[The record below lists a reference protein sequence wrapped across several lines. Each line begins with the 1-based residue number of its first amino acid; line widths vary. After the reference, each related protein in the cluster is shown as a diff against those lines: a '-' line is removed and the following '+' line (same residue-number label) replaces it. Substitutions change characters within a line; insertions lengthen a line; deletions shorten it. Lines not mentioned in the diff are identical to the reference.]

1 MEVGMADI
9 TCPHCGTVFQ
19 VEESDYAEL
28 VRQVRDEELKRQVE
42 ERTQAIR
49 AQAQAEAGASL
60 AKANE
65 RIARLEAEVDKK
77 QDAAELARA
86 TTTAKLN
93 EKMTEK
99 DVRIAQ
105 LERDLSTQRA
115 SQEVDRRVALLASDT
130 KIKEL
135 EQQVANL
142 TSSFDAEKTLAV
154 TTATVEAE
162 KQLVALNGEL
172 KSAALERA
180 NAVSQVQQKMDEALK
195 YKDQTIR
202 DRDDEIERLRDQ
214 RVRLSTKMVGE
225 SLEQHCETE
234 FNKWRATAFRNV
246 DFHKDTENIEGTKG
260 DYVYVEKDESGMEIL
275 SIMFEMKNEE
285 DDSVRR
291 KRNADHLSKLDKDR
305 HNKGCEYAVLVS
317 MLEPE
322 SDLYNQGIVD
332 VSYEFEKMYVIRP
345 QFFIPMITILRNAAL
360 NAAGARRELAEM
372 RRQNIDV
379 TNFET
384 ALDDFKT
391 KFANN
396 YGIASKKFSVAVEEI
411 DKTIDHL
418 QKVKENL
425 ISSDRQLRLANEK
438 ADALTI
444 RRLTNK
450 NATMKAK
457 FAEADEARTLAV
469 GADDERDAAEPDS
482 VE

>member
-1 MEVGMADI
+1 MADI

-28 VRQVRDEELKRQVE
+28 IRQVRDEELGRQVE
-42 ERTQAIR
+42 ERTRAIQ
-49 AQAQAEAGASL
+49 AQAQAEASASL

-77 QDAAELARA
+77 RDAAELARA
-86 TTTAKLN
+86 TTTAELN
-93 EKMTEK
+93 KRMTEK

-105 LERDLSTQRA
+105 LERDLSTQKT
-115 SQEVDRRVALLASDT
+115 SQEVDQRVALLASEA
-130 KIKEL
+130 KIREL

-142 TSSFDAEKTLAV
+142 TSSFDAEKRLAV

-172 KSAALERA
+172 KSASLERK
-180 NAVSQVQQKMDEALK
+180 NAVSQVQQKMEEALK
-195 YKDQTIR
+195 YKEQTIR

-214 RVRLSTKMVGE
+214 RIRLSTKMVGE
-225 SLEQHCETE
+225 SLEQHCEAE
-234 FNKWRATAFRNV
+234 FNKWRATAFRDV
-246 DFHKDTENIEGTKG
+246 DFHKDTDNVEGTKG
-260 DYVYVEKDESGMEIL
+260 DYVYVEKDKSGMEIL

-285 DDSVRR
+285 DGSVRR
-291 KRNADHLSKLDKDR
+291 KRNVDHLSKLDKDR
-305 HNKGCEYAVLVS
+305 RNKECEYAILVS

-372 RRQNIDV
+372 RRQDIDV

-396 YGIASKKFSVAVEEI
+396 YGIASKKFSTAIDEI

-425 ISSDRQLRLANEK
+425 ISSDRQLRLANDK

-457 FAEADEARTLAV
+457 FAEADEARALTAGTV
-469 GADDERDAAEPDS
+469 DEEDAAEPDS

>member
-1 MEVGMADI
+1 MADI

-28 VRQVRDEELKRQVE
+28 IRQVRDEELGRQVE
-42 ERTQAIR
+42 ERTQAIQAR
-49 AQAQAEAGASL
+49 AQAEAGASL

-65 RIARLEAEVDKK
+65 RIARLEAEVDKRR
-77 QDAAELARA
+77 DAAELARA
-86 TTTAKLN
+86 TTTAELSKR
-93 EKMTEK
+93 MTEK

-105 LERDLSTQRA
+105 LERDLSAQRTA
-115 SQEVDRRVALLASDT
+115 QEADQRVALLASEA
-130 KIKEL
+130 KIREL

-154 TTATVEAE
+154 TTATTEAE

-172 KSAALERA
+172 KSASIERE
-180 NAVSQVQQKMDEALK
+180 NAVSQVQQKMEEALK

-214 RVRLSTKMVGE
+214 RIRLSTKMVGE

-234 FNKWRATAFRNV
+234 FNKWRATAFRGV
-246 DFHKDTENIEGTKG
+246 DFHKDTDNVEGTKG
-260 DYVYVEKDESGMEIL
+260 DYVYVEKDESGMEVL

-285 DDSVRR
+285 DGSVRR
-291 KRNADHLSKLDKDR
+291 KRNVDHLSKLDKDR
-305 HNKGCEYAVLVS
+305 RNKGCEYAVLVS
-317 MLEPE
+317 TLEPE

-332 VSYEFEKMYVIRP
+332 VSYEFEKTYVIRP

-372 RRQNIDV
+372 RRQDIDV

-391 KFANN
+391 RFANN
-396 YGIASKKFSVAVEEI
+396 YGIASKKFSVAVDEI

-457 FAEADEARTLAV
+457 FAKAAEERAL
-469 GADDERDAAEPDS
+469 GAGVDAAEDPDS

>member
-1 MEVGMADI
+1 MADI

-28 VRQVRDEELKRQVE
+28 IRQVRDEELRRQVE

-60 AKANE
+60 AKAHE

-77 QDAAELARA
+77 RDAAELARA
-86 TTTAKLN
+86 TTTAELN
-93 EKMTEK
+93 ERMTEK

-105 LERDLSTQRA
+105 LEQDLSTQRA
-115 SQEVDRRVALLASDT
+115 SQEVDQKVALLASEA
-130 KIKEL
+130 KIREL

-142 TSSFDAEKTLAV
+142 TNSFDAEKRLAV

-172 KSAALERA
+172 RSASLERE
-180 NAVSQVQQKMDEALK
+180 NAVSQVQQKMEEALK
-195 YKDQTIR
+195 YRDQTIR

-234 FNKWRATAFRNV
+234 FNKWRATAFRDV
-246 DFHKDTENIEGTKG
+246 DFHKDTDNVEGTKG
-260 DYVYVEKDESGMEIL
+260 DYVYMEKDESGMEIL

-285 DDSVRR
+285 DGSVRR
-291 KRNADHLSKLDKDR
+291 KRNVDHLSKLDKDR
-305 HNKGCEYAVLVS
+305 RNKGCEYAVLVS
-317 MLEPE
+317 LLEPE

-372 RRQNIDV
+372 RRQDIDV

-391 KFANN
+391 RFANN
-396 YGIASKKFSVAVEEI
+396 YGIASKKFSVAVDEI

-457 FAEADEARTLAV
+457 FAEAAEARALAAGVV
-469 GADDERDAAEPDS
+469 GEEDATEPDS

>member
-1 MEVGMADI
+1 MG
-9 TCPHCGTVFQ
+9 
-19 VEESDYAEL
+19 SS
-28 VRQVRDEELKRQVE
+28 RS
-42 ERTQAIR
+42 
-49 AQAQAEAGASL
+49 ASL
-60 AKANE
+60 E
-65 RIARLEAEVDKK
+65 RE
-77 QDAAELARA
+77 
-86 TTTAKLN
+86 
-93 EKMTEK
+93 
-99 DVRIAQ
+99 
-105 LERDLSTQRA
+105 
-115 SQEVDRRVALLASDT
+115 
-130 KIKEL
+130 
-135 EQQVANL
+135 
-142 TSSFDAEKTLAV
+142 
-154 TTATVEAE
+154 
-162 KQLVALNGEL
+162 
-172 KSAALERA
+172 
-180 NAVSQVQQKMDEALK
+180 NAVSQVQQKMEEALK
-195 YKDQTIR
+195 YRDQTIR

-234 FNKWRATAFRNV
+234 FNKWRATAFRDV
-246 DFHKDTENIEGTKG
+246 DFHKDTDNVEGTKG
-260 DYVYVEKDESGMEIL
+260 DYVYMEKDESGMEIL

-285 DDSVRR
+285 DGSVRR
-291 KRNADHLSKLDKDR
+291 KRNVDHLSKLDKDR
-305 HNKGCEYAVLVS
+305 RNKGCEYAVLVS
-317 MLEPE
+317 LLEPE

-372 RRQNIDV
+372 RRQDIDV

-391 KFANN
+391 RFANN
-396 YGIASKKFSVAVEEI
+396 YGIASKKFSVAVDEI

-457 FAEADEARTLAV
+457 FAEAAEARALAAGAV
-469 GADDERDAAEPDS
+469 GEEDAAEPDS

>member
-1 MEVGMADI
+1 MADI

-28 VRQVRDEELKRQVE
+28 IRQVRDEELRRQVE

-49 AQAQAEAGASL
+49 AQAQAEADASL
-60 AKANE
+60 AKAHE

-77 QDAAELARA
+77 RDAAELARA
-86 TTTAKLN
+86 TTTAELN
-93 EKMTEK
+93 ERMTEK

-105 LERDLSTQRA
+105 LEQDLFAQRA
-115 SQEVDRRVALLASDT
+115 SQEVDQKVALLASEA
-130 KIKEL
+130 KIREL

-142 TSSFDAEKTLAV
+142 TSSFDAEKRLAV
-154 TTATVEAE
+154 TTATAEAE

-172 KSAALERA
+172 KSASLERE
-180 NAVSQVQQKMDEALK
+180 NAVSQVQQKMEEALK
-195 YKDQTIR
+195 YRDQTIR

-234 FNKWRATAFRNV
+234 FNKWRATAFRDV
-246 DFHKDTENIEGTKG
+246 DFHKDTDNVEGTKG
-260 DYVYVEKDESGMEIL
+260 DYVYMEKDESGMEIL

-285 DDSVRR
+285 DGSVRR
-291 KRNADHLSKLDKDR
+291 KRNVDHLSKLDKDR
-305 HNKGCEYAVLVS
+305 RNKGCEYAVLVS
-317 MLEPE
+317 LLEPE

-372 RRQNIDV
+372 RRQDIDV

-391 KFANN
+391 RFANN
-396 YGIASKKFSVAVEEI
+396 YGIASKKFSVAVDEI

-457 FAEADEARTLAV
+457 FAEAAEARALAAGAV
-469 GADDERDAAEPDS
+469 GEEDAAEPDS